1 MDHQVTATFST
12 HILIEAYD
20 ISQPRVAVRTPIVDT
35 GTMAL
40 IRCNF
45 FSESLELGTSMTV
58 LLPQPGAAQI
68 GVDGPQSDDPP
79 PVLYLL
85 HGLTDDDTAWIRY
98 TSIERYAAER
108 GLAVVMPQVH
118 RSFYADE
125 AHGMR
130 FWTFLSEELPRI
142 IQSFFRIST
151 RREDTFVA
159 GLSMGGY
166 GAMKWALRQPERFA
180 AAATL
185 SGALD
190 AAYIQEYDRRP
201 HMRALTRRVFADR
214 VVKDTDE
221 DLLHLLAT
229 ADKYRLPRLMLRC
242 GTDDHL
248 VAQNERFVAACMAHG
263 IPLEAEFGPG
273 AHEWRYW
280 DAQIQSVLDWL
291 KP

>member
-1 MDHQVTATFST
+1 M
-12 HILIEAYD
+12 
-20 ISQPRVAVRTPIVDT
+20 AVRTLIVDT

-45 FSESLELGTSMTV
+45 FSEALELGTSMTV

-68 GVDGPQSDDPP
+68 GVDGQQSDDPP

-85 HGLTDDDTAWIRY
+85 HGLTDDDTAWTRY
-98 TSIERYAAER
+98 TSIERYAAAR

-125 AHGMR
+125 ALGMK

-142 IQSFFRIST
+142 VERFFRIST

-166 GAMKWALRQPERFA
+166 GAMKWALRQPQRFA

-190 AAYIQEYDRRP
+190 AAYIQEYDMPP

-214 VVKDTDE
+214 VVKGTDA

-229 ADKYRLPRLMLRC
+229 ADKNTFPRLMLRC
-242 GTDDHL
+242 GTEDAL
-248 VAQNERFVAACMAHG
+248 VAQNERFVAACKARG
-263 IPLEAEFGPG
+263 IPLDAEFGPG
-273 AHEWRYW
+273 GHEWGLLGRR
-280 DAQIQSVLDWL
+280 DPDRPGVAKAVAR
-291 KP
+291 KPSDHSGRSLRKPDVR

>member
-1 MDHQVTATFST
+1 
-12 HILIEAYD
+12 
-20 ISQPRVAVRTPIVDT
+20 
-35 GTMAL
+35 MAL

-45 FSESLELGTSMTV
+45 SSETLALDTSMTV
-58 LLPQPGAAQI
+58 LLPGPADAQ
-68 GVDGPQSDDPP
+68 DAPP

-85 HGLTDDDTAWIRY
+85 HGLSDDDTAWTRF
-98 TSIERYAAER
+98 TSLERYAAAR

-125 AHGMR
+125 AYGMK
-130 FWTFLSEELPRI
+130 FWSFLSEELPRI
-142 IQSFFRIST
+142 VSQFFRVST

-190 AAYIQEYDRRP
+190 LAYMQKLDLRP
-201 HMRALTRRVFADR
+201 HMVELMGRVFADR
-214 VVKDTDE
+214 VVAGGDE

-229 ADKYRLPRLMLRC
+229 ADPAALPQLLLRC
-242 GTDDHL
+242 GTEDHL
-248 VAQNERFVAACMAHG
+248 VAQNERFVAACRQHDIKLDAG
-263 IPLEAEFGPG
+263 FGPG
-273 AHEWRYW
+273 EHEWGYW
-280 DAQIQSVLDWL
+280 DREIQTVLDWL
-291 KP
+291 PIGTN

>member
-1 MDHQVTATFST
+1 MDHQVTAPFST
-12 HILIEAYD
+12 HILIDGYD
-20 ISQPRVAVRTPIVDT
+20 NSQPRVAVRTLIVDT

-45 FSESLELGTSMTV
+45 FSEALELGTSMTV

-68 GVDGPQSDDPP
+68 GVDGQQSDDPP

-85 HGLTDDDTAWIRY
+85 HGLTDDDTAWTRY
-98 TSIERYAAER
+98 TSIERYAAAR

-125 AHGMR
+125 ALGMK

-142 IQSFFRIST
+142 VERFFRIST

-166 GAMKWALRQPERFA
+166 GAMKWALRQPQRFA

-190 AAYIQEYDRRP
+190 AAYIQEYDMPP

-214 VVKDTDE
+214 VVKGTDA

-229 ADKYRLPRLMLRC
+229 ADKTTLPRLMLRC
-242 GTDDHL
+242 GTEDAL
-248 VAQNERFVAACMAHG
+248 VAQNERFVAACKARG
-263 IPLEAEFGPG
+263 IPLDAEFGPG
-273 AHEWRYW
+273 AHEWGYW
-280 DAQIQSVLDWL
+280 DAEIQTVLEWL
-291 KP
+291 KL